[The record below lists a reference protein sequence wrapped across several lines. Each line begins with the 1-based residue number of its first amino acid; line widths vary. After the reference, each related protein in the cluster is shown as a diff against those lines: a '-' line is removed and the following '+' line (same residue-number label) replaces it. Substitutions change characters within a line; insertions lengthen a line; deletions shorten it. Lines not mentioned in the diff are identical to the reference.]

1 MPMLESPCPQTVR
14 TLLKEES
21 TYNYFMNHEMPNM
34 NTKFESMPYLL
45 SMYLLPRVVKVSRQK
60 SWGII

>member
-1 MPMLESPCPQTVR
+1 MLESPHPQTVR

-21 TYNYFMNHEMPNM
+21 TCNYFINHEMPNM
-34 NTKFESMPYLL
+34 NTKFESIPYLL
-45 SMYLLPRVVKVSRQK
+45 SMYLFPKVVKVSRQR